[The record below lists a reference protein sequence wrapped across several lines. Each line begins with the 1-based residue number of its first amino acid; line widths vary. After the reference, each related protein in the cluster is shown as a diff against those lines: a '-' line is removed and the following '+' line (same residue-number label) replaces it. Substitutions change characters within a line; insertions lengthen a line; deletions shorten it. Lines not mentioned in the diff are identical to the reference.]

1 MRRLATI
8 LFASL
13 FVALIVFTPCF
24 TTTEVGRVAGG
35 AGDFS
40 VSNGS
45 SPRWGLSAIKAREA
59 WNVTTGSKEIVV
71 AVIDSGID
79 RTIPALEKNAWENED
94 EIPNNG
100 IDDDNNGYVDDVSGW
115 DFREDDE
122 LEKSARGLHYHGTFV
137 AGLVGSSYDKNT
149 GAGGVAPDIS
159 IMDLRFLNEEGK
171 FFTSDWD
178 KLAGAI
184 EYAVDNGAD
193 IINMSLYAS
202 IEPPELV
209 QDAVERAEE
218 QGVLV
223 IGIAG
228 NSGGE
233 VGYFGRWKETFT
245 IGSVNRSRRISY
257 FSNRGPSVD
266 LVAPGE
272 SVLSFKP
279 GGEAVTGS
287 GTSFAAPHVAGTA
300 ALILSQEPEMGLS
313 ELKEAL
319 RDSAL
324 DIARGGVDEKSGYG
338 LIDSERALNAV
349 SDPAGAEE
357 NPKNPAREDS
367 AELNEDE
374 TGVTTFQ
381 GRVYYFS
388 KSDLPES
395 SNENPQDKKDEQ
407 GEFSFVD

>member
-1 MRRLATI
+1 MSKLFKSFLA
-8 LFASL
+8 AL
-13 FVALIVFTPCF
+13 FVVLVLFTPRF
-24 TTTEVGRVAGG
+24 TANEFGHIAGG

-40 VSNGS
+40 VSSNS
-45 SPRWGLSAIKAREA
+45 APRWGLSAIKAREA

-79 RTIPALEKNAWENED
+79 RTIPALEKNAWENGD

-115 DFREDDE
+115 DFREDDA

-137 AGLVGSSYDKNT
+137 AGLVGSSYDKKT

-202 IEPPELV
+202 IEPPQTV

-233 VGYFGRWKETFT
+233 VGYFGRWEETFT

-279 GGEAVTGS
+279 GGKTVTGS

-300 ALILSQEPEMGLS
+300 ALILSQYPNMGLNK
-313 ELKEAL
+313 LKERLKKTA
-319 RDSAL
+319 D
-324 DIARGGVDEKSGYG
+324 DIKPNGKDNRAGFGLVNSVAAIEKIGATENRAQVDVNQDKVKTDTVTHKGIKYTYSKEDITGS
-338 LIDSERALNAV
+338 DSENSRGVNKQL
-349 SDPAGAEE
+349 DPLAPLE
-357 NPKNPAREDS
+357 
-367 AELNEDE
+367 
-374 TGVTTFQ
+374 
-381 GRVYYFS
+381 
-388 KSDLPES
+388 
-395 SNENPQDKKDEQ
+395 
-407 GEFSFVD
+407 

>member
-1 MRRLATI
+1 MSRLFKSF
-8 LFASL
+8 LASL
-13 FVALIVFTPCF
+13 FVVLVVFTPHF
-24 TTTEVGRVAGG
+24 TTNEFGHIAGG

-40 VSNGS
+40 VSSNS
-45 SPRWGLSAIKAREA
+45 APRWGLSAIKAREA

-115 DFREDDE
+115 DFREGDE

-159 IMDLRFLNEEGK
+159 LMDLRFLNEKGK
-171 FFTSDWD
+171 FLTSDWE
-178 KLAGAI
+178 KLAEAI

-202 IEPPELV
+202 IEPPEIV

-228 NSGGE
+228 NSGGK
-233 VGYFGRWKETFT
+233 VGYFGRWEETFT

-279 GGEAVTGS
+279 GGKTVTGS

-300 ALILSQEPEMGLS
+300 ALILSQHPNMGLN
-313 ELKEAL
+313 ELKVRLKKTAN
-319 RDSAL
+319 
-324 DIARGGVDEKSGYG
+324 DITPNGKDKRAGFGLVNSGAAIGKKGTTENRAQVGVNQDKVKTGTVTHKGIKYTYSKEDITGS
-338 LIDSERALNAV
+338 DSENSL
-349 SDPAGAEE
+349 
-357 NPKNPAREDS
+357 
-367 AELNEDE
+367 
-374 TGVTTFQ
+374 
-381 GRVYYFS
+381 
-388 KSDLPES
+388 
-395 SNENPQDKKDEQ
+395 
-407 GEFSFVD
+407 